1 VAVGGAHAPAQNT
14 AKFGIYVTANL
25 GGLPAK
31 VRMRA
36 RVRQEKVAKH
46 VDLLELS
53 LTGFFMLRFS
63 TVQYLAYF
71 TS

>member
-1 VAVGGAHAPAQNT
+1 MAVGGAHAPAQNT

-31 VRMRA
+31 VRVRA
-36 RVRQEKVAKH
+36 RVGQEAKH